1 MKITCPELQVRDVKL
16 KNIEWKFKVPQQV
29 NLTKQQ
35 DGKDM
40 KSAFYVTQWSTMPP
54 YVARCLQLSFMV
66 IQIWIEIIWSWKI
79 CRWIPCTETS
89 TLSPNLQLF
98 RFLDDIS
105 CLVLHNCQTLLKKSK
120 NRKIITAEFFD
131 EKYMI
136 EVKLIEAVISF
147 STSIKWQSI
156 VVLKSSKPDYVN
168 DYLREMITIHN
179 IFTLNNKQES
189 KLITHCHS

>member
-1 MKITCPELQVRDVKL
+1 MKITCLELQVRDVKL

-105 CLVLHNCQTLLKKSK
+105 CLVLHNCQSLLKKSK

-156 VVLKSSKPDYVN
+156 VVLKSSKPDYAY